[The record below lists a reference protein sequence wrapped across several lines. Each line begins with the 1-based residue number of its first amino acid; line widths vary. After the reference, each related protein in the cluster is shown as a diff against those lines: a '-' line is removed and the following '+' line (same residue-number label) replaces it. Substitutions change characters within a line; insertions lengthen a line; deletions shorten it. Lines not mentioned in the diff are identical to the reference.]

1 MIKIM
6 REELKRQLIEE
17 YKENF
22 PPRKFIPGESA
33 LPVSGKVFDEKEI
46 LNMVEAVLDGWWT
59 EGRWSDLFEAKIAG
73 WLGVK
78 YASLV
83 NSGSSA
89 NLLAM
94 SALKSPKLGAKKLKA
109 GDEVITVAAGF
120 PSTVNPIVQNGLV
133 PVFVDVGLGHY
144 NAKMEEIKK
153 AVSPKTKAIFIAHTM
168 GNPFDLESVVN
179 LCKENNFWLIEDNCD
194 ALGSKYDG
202 KHTGTFGHISTG
214 SFYPA
219 HHITTGE
226 GGVVFTNDGVLN
238 RIIRSL
244 RDWGRDCYC
253 KTGHDDTCGMRF
265 GWQLGD
271 LPFGYDHKYIYSEL
285 GYNLKATDIQAAL
298 GVAQLE
304 KLDGFI
310 TKREENFKILYD
322 GLKKYEKYF
331 ILPAWEKKA
340 RPSWFGFLLTVKEDA
355 PFKRGELVQF
365 LQENNIATR
374 YLFGGNLIKQPYF
387 IDNKI
392 EYRVIGDLKN
402 TDIVMNNTFWVG
414 CYPGL
419 NLEMLNYVLES
430 FGEFIKKYG

>member
-244 RDWGRDCYC
+244 RDWGRDCY
-253 KTGHDDTCGMRF
+253 
-265 GWQLGD
+265 
-271 LPFGYDHKYIYSEL
+271 
-285 GYNLKATDIQAAL
+285 
-298 GVAQLE
+298 
-304 KLDGFI
+304 
-310 TKREENFKILYD
+310 
-322 GLKKYEKYF
+322 
-331 ILPAWEKKA
+331 
-340 RPSWFGFLLTVKEDA
+340 
-355 PFKRGELVQF
+355 
-365 LQENNIATR
+365 
-374 YLFGGNLIKQPYF
+374 
-387 IDNKI
+387 
-392 EYRVIGDLKN
+392 
-402 TDIVMNNTFWVG
+402 
-414 CYPGL
+414 
-419 NLEMLNYVLES
+419 
-430 FGEFIKKYG
+430 